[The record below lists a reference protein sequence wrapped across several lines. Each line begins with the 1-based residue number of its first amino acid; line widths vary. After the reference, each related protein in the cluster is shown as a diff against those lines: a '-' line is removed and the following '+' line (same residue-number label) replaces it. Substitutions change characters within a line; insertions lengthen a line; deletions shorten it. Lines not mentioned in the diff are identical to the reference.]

1 MIKTLLLI
9 FFAMTA
15 TAGAMDLS
23 VKDAITIALENNRDI
38 QIEKEN
44 VVVSEGEITTQK
56 GTFDPILNIGS
67 FYNDGETPS
76 VNLYTKRNNQSTG
89 I

>member
-9 FFAMTA
+9 FFTMTG
-15 TAGAMDLS
+15 TAGALDLS
-23 VKDAITIALENNRDI
+23 VQEAIGIALENNRDI

-56 GTFDPILNIGS
+56 GFFDPILNISS
-67 FYNDGETPS
+67 FYNDGETP
-76 VNLYTKRNNQSTG
+76 T
-89 I
+89 